1 MAANTD
7 NVHRVTFNLLQNCLV
22 GTLQADLDSRVLGQ
36 FQEDLLARLQE
47 NRSPWLV
54 LDCSG
59 VEVLDLEDFNGLR
72 RVIAM
77 ADLMGTKTIIAG
89 LRPGVVSSL
98 IQLDADTA
106 GLDTA
111 LNLASALSRVLS
123 GCDSETGDEEGVE
136 VEAQKPQSQESE

>member
-1 MAANTD
+1 MAANAD

-22 GTLQADLDSRVLGQ
+22 GTLQADLDSRVLGR

-47 NRSPWLV
+47 SRSPWLV

-111 LNLASALSRVLS
+111 LNLASALTRVLS
-123 GCDSETGDEEGVE
+123 GCDSDDGDDEGGEAEKAEPEEAE
-136 VEAQKPQSQESE
+136 